1 MAPSYLFPFG
11 AEYINEPDETK
22 CLITSPKAIET
33 MTWWN
38 ELREKGAVPA
48 PADTQTLS
56 WPPFQHG
63 RIAMVL
69 EGTWATP
76 PIQQNAKFKWDVA
89 AWPKGPEK
97 QSTFSA
103 GSSYMI
109 AKTSK
114 NPDAAWIYLNEYIST
129 PGQIFM
135 WASTGRGSP
144 SRNSAWDA
152 YLKSEFAPANAKVAQ
167 DSLNAFASHD
177 ILDQPTAAKVTQKA
191 GPIWDLV
198 VAGQLGVEEALNRVC
213 KEIDPILAENSA

>member
-1 MAPSYLFPFG
+1 MAPAWLFPFG
-11 AEYINEPDETK
+11 AEYVTEPQENK
-22 CLITSPKAIET
+22 CQITSPKAIET
-33 MTWWN
+33 MKYWH
-38 ELREKGAVPA
+38 ELREKGAVPS
-48 PADTQTLS
+48 PADLQTLS

-89 AWPKGPEK
+89 AWPKGPVK
-97 QSTFSA
+97 HSTFSA

-109 AKTSK
+109 PAASK

-129 PGQIFM
+129 PGQTFM

-152 YLKSEFAPANAKVAQ
+152 YLKSKFAPPNAKVAL
-167 DSLNAFASHD
+167 DALNNYASHD
-177 ILDQPTAAKVTQKA
+177 ILDQPTAPKVTQKA

-198 VAGQLGVEEALNRVC
+198 IAGQLGVEQALTQVC
-213 KEIDPILAENSA
+213 AEIDPILAENKA